1 MNMEHFT
8 PERKLKAAVIGA
20 TGAVG
25 QRFVQLLAR
34 HPWFELGVLAA
45 SERSTGK
52 RYAEACNWVLDVEM
66 PEQVKEMPVIPAEP
80 GFDADVVFSALPA
93 DQALELEPRFAQA
106 GYPVFSNASAF
117 RYEED
122 VPLVIPEVNPDHLK
136 LVEIQKANRG
146 WPGFIVTNPNC
157 STTHLTL
164 ALKPIHDAF
173 GLKKV
178 LVVTMQAVS
187 GAGYPGVPSLDILG
201 NVIPYIGKEEWKLEN
216 EPRKLLGTLSDG
228 RVAHADFVVS
238 AHANRVPVRD
248 GHTEAVSLSLQA
260 EASPEAVA
268 EALRGFT
275 ALPQKLGLPSAPA
288 HPVVVR
294 NEPNRPQPHLDLM
307 AEKGMATV
315 VGRVRQCPILGHK
328 FVLLGHNTIRG
339 AAGGSILNAEL
350 ALAMGVLR

>member
-1 MNMEHFT
+1 MSTKHFE
-8 PERKLKAAVIGA
+8 PSRKLKAAVIGA

-34 HPWFELGVLAA
+34 HPWFELAVLAA
-45 SERSTGK
+45 SERSTGR
-52 RYAEACNWVLDVEM
+52 RYAEACNWVLEGDV
-66 PEQVKEMPVIPAEP
+66 PEQAREMPVVPAEP

-93 DQALELEPRFAQA
+93 DLAREMEPTFARA
-106 GYPVFSNASAF
+106 GYAVFSNASAF
-117 RYEED
+117 RYDDD
-122 VPLVIPEVNPDHLK
+122 VPLVIPEVNPEHLQ
-136 LVEIQKANRG
+136 LVKSQKARRG
-146 WPGFIVTNPNC
+146 WSGFIVTNPNC

-164 ALKPIHDAF
+164 ALKPLHDAF
-173 GLKKV
+173 GLEKV

-216 EPRKLLGTLSDG
+216 EPRKLLGTLAEG
-228 RVAHADFVVS
+228 RVEPADFVIS

-248 GHTEAVSLSLQA
+248 GHTEAVSLSLLS
-260 EASPEAVA
+260 EATPDEIA

-275 ALPQKLGLPSAPA
+275 AFPQEAGLPSAPE

-294 NEPNRPQPHLDLM
+294 GEPDRPQPHRDLM

-315 VGRVRQCPILGHK
+315 VGRVRECPILGYK

-339 AAGGSILNAEL
+339 AAGGSILNAET
-350 ALAMGVLR
+350 ALAMGMLR